1 MMMITTLLWWF
12 ISPRLHE
19 ISTFLALSVLST
31 LRVFYSIIVVGIL
44 LVLLTSYLEK
54 NFLIARTAVR
64 LSIIFVFP
72 ATIILGRMIGIPKD
86 KIRESFVHVNNTFV
100 KVLTKKYQPHEILI
114 LLPHCLQNTDCL
126 IRVTIDINNC
136 QDCGRCKITNLKK
149 IARETGVHIAIATG
163 GSLARRII
171 IKHRPK
177 FIIAVACERDLVD
190 GLLDVFPIPVY
201 GVLNERP
208 FGPCVNTSVAIEAIE
223 TALKSLC
230 LVKDGEASPLGVKQA
245 FINHGD
251 TENTEKRL

>member
-1 MMMITTLLWWF
+1 MEFVIDHKRKNLFLILATVSLILMMVITTLLWWF

-19 ISTFLALSVLST
+19 ISKFAAISVLNI
-31 LRVFYSIIVVGIL
+31 LRVFYFVVVSGII

-54 NFLIARTAVR
+54 NFLITQAAVR
-64 LSIIFVFP
+64 LSIRFVFP
-72 ATIILGRMIGIPKD
+72 VTIIVGRVVGISKD
-86 KIRESFVHVNNTFV
+86 RIRESFVHVNNTFV
-100 KVLTKKYQPHEILI
+100 KVLKNKYRPKDILI
-114 LLPHCLQNTDCL
+114 LLPHCLQNTECQ
-126 IRVTIDINNC
+126 IRVTVDINNC
-136 QDCGRCKITNLKK
+136 KDCGKCKITDLKR

-208 FGPCVNTSVAIEAIE
+208 CGPCINTSVAVEIIEA
-223 TALKSLC
+223 ALK
-230 LVKDGEASPLGVKQA
+230 KIGVR
-245 FINHGD
+245 F
-251 TENTEKRL
+251 